1 MRKCSHNYSDFPTIT
16 DACQDCDPPPSS
28 PPTASSIDIHGLY
41 ICGGGAFNEA
51 LVRTINSYLQE
62 HKYPASGLT
71 SDIGLDPKWVE
82 ACAFAWLAKQRLDGN
97 PGNVPLVTGASRPV
111 VLGGVYLP

>member
-1 MRKCSHNYSDFPTIT
+1 M
-16 DACQDCDPPPSS
+16 
-28 PPTASSIDIHGLY
+28 
-41 ICGGGAFNEA
+41 
-51 LVRTINSYLQE
+51 RTINSYLQE